1 MDYTFL
7 EWMELLSYVAT
18 VVGIPLAL
26 YVFIVQER
34 KERQSEQQEIYDQM
48 MEHYARIQDK
58 LFQHPEIDN
67 HDAPMKDREDQRRQK
82 IIYDMLASLFERAFI
97 LLEGEDDPDYRRMW
111 NSWLDYINYW
121 CKKQN
126 FRDALPDLM
135 EGEDPAFV
143 AFMAEVTGLD
153 LKG

>member
-1 MDYTFL
+1 MTYTLL

-18 VVGIPLAL
+18 VIGIPLAL
-26 YVFIVQER
+26 ATFIIQER

-58 LFQHPEIDN
+58 LFQHPELDQ
-67 HDAPMKDREDQRRQK
+67 HDCAMSNPEDQRRQR

-97 LLEGEDDPDYRRMW
+97 MLEGEDDPDYRRMW

-121 CKKQN
+121 SQKQN
-126 FRDALPDLM
+126 FRDALPELM

-143 AFMAEVTGLD
+143 AFMAKVTRLN
-153 LKG
+153 LTS